1 VVAEIDGKTGKHAT
15 HLGVQGHE
23 RV

>member
-1 VVAEIDGKTGKHAT
+1 VVAQIDGKTGKHAT